1 MGKIEKRKIGAEIK
15 CLPDTCPRFS
25 DLAPEEVEEVS
36 EDEDA
41 AIAAIIFQKNFV
53 GKSHTRD
60 FSISSKLLLTL
71 LIYFWNEFK
80 EKKGDFL
87 LSFAV

>member
-1 MGKIEKRKIGAEIK
+1 MGKIENRKIGFEIK

-41 AIAAIIFQKNFV
+41 AIAAIIF
-53 GKSHTRD
+53 
-60 FSISSKLLLTL
+60 
-71 LIYFWNEFK
+71 
-80 EKKGDFL
+80 
-87 LSFAV
+87 